1 MKDCTPLHVLKTI
14 VTAGRNE
21 LPGTATGILYG
32 TIVDQTSN
40 KHQVE
45 SPNLIVSDL
54 GRKVLPFPVAMKRG
68 IITIFEEGNPHMRK
82 SGVVVSVQQRNEG
95 LGMISFKFDIDAG
108 NGASLPGI
116 VNVL

>member
-54 GRKVLPFPVAMKRG
+54 GRKLLFFPVAMKRG
-68 IITIFEEGNPHMRK
+68 IITIFEEGNPHLHAEEWDR
-82 SGVVVSVQQRNEG
+82 GAGTATERG
-95 LGMISFKFDIDAG
+95 LGYDFIQI
-108 NGASLPGI
+108 
-116 VNVL
+116 